1 MRFLADWRLTRCA
14 VVIFTMAVARP
25 VLASTYLHC
34 STTRVVII
42 SASTGDTSSRSE
54 DNLSFVIDDAAK
66 TLTFAD
72 GGAFVVSRFDKNWI
86 SAHRD
91 NIFYEFNR
99 QDGTLSF
106 ASATTKNNVTST
118 IEGSGRCG

>member
-1 MRFLADWRLTRCA
+1 
-14 VVIFTMAVARP
+14 
-25 VLASTYLHC
+25 LHC

-86 SAHRD
+86 SAHRND
-91 NIFYEFNR
+91 IFTNL
-99 QDGTLSF
+99 T
-106 ASATTKNNVTST
+106 AKT
-118 IEGSGRCG
+118 GR